1 MGFIGVGMMGLP
13 MAQNLKKAGYDLSIY
28 NRTPEKASSLIDL
41 AEAFIFVSKNHSDAD
56 KLL

>member
-1 MGFIGVGMMGLP
+1 MMGLP

-28 NRTPEKASSLIDL
+28 NRTPEKASSLIGL